1 MRSSLRASSPH
12 PDGQKATP
20 APGVPKLTALDELE
34 AIYATVPVG
43 LCVLDTNLRY
53 VRINNLLAEINGIS
67 VADHLGK
74 TVREIVPDL
83 ADEVEKL
90 LHQILVTGEP
100 VRDIELTGETQAQP
114 GVKRTWMEQWLP
126 LKNDQDQVIGINIVA
141 EEITERKRME
151 EALRVTRHKAD
162 RQQEELQTVLEQS
175 PVAIVIYRGPEYI
188 IELANPL
195 VRKMWN
201 RTKEEVLGRP
211 LFEAVPEANSPEF
224 RALLDGVMR
233 TGEPFVGNEVPFG
246 SNQPGF
252 DAVQYYNF
260 VYQRWQNEQGE
271 ATGVIAI
278 ASLVTEQV
286 ESRRALEAK
295 QQELEKANQE
305 LLQVVQE
312 QYRLTALLNNSSD
325 FIGLATPEGQALYIN
340 PAGCQLVG
348 IASSTPVAQVKITD
362 FFFAKD
368 VSFVQ
373 DTILPTVLEQGRW
386 SGEFQFRHF
395 DTGQAIPVF
404 YTLFT
409 VNDPDTGELLGLA
422 TITLDITERQQRE
435 AELQSFREQLALT
448 NQELA
453 AANEELRAANED
465 LYQANDHLQ
474 RVNTDLDN
482 FVYTASHDLKAP
494 ISNIKGLLSLLAQSL
509 SLESKESPRTQ
520 NVLQMM
526 DKSVA
531 RFMNTIADLSEI
543 ARLEKQSNQP
553 AEPIDLA
560 AVIQEVL
567 EDIALAVE
575 EANAQVLIDIT
586 QCSTIRFSPKNLR
599 SVVYNLLSNAVKYR
613 DPLRPPVVLVSCQA
627 AEGYQ
632 IFTVAD
638 NGLGMNLTEDT
649 KLFGMFQR
657 LHDHVEGTGVGLY
670 IVKKIIDNAG
680 GKIEVTSQVG
690 QGTTFKVFFSVQN

>member
-1 MRSSLRASSPH
+1 MSSP
-12 PDGQKATP
+12 TS
-20 APGVPKLTALDELE
+20 GVPKLTALNELE

-43 LCVLDTNLRY
+43 LCVLDTTLRY
-53 VRINNLLAEINGIS
+53 VRINNRLAEINGIS

-83 ADEVEKL
+83 ADEVETL
-90 LHQILVTGEP
+90 LHEILATGEP
-100 VRDIELTGETQAQP
+100 VLDIELTGETRAQP
-114 GVKRTWMEQWLP
+114 GVKRTWLVQWLP
-126 LKNDQDQVIGINIVA
+126 LKNEQDQVIGINIVA
-141 EEITERKRME
+141 EEITE
-151 EALRVTRHKAD
+151 
-162 RQQEELQTVLEQS
+162 
-175 PVAIVIYRGPEYI
+175 
-188 IELANPL
+188 
-195 VRKMWN
+195 
-201 RTKEEVLGRP
+201 
-211 LFEAVPEANSPEF
+211 
-224 RALLDGVMR
+224 
-233 TGEPFVGNEVPFG
+233 
-246 SNQPGF
+246 
-252 DAVQYYNF
+252 
-260 VYQRWQNEQGE
+260 
-271 ATGVIAI
+271 
-278 ASLVTEQV
+278 QV
-286 ESRRALEAK
+286 NNRRALEEK
-295 QQELEKANQE
+295 RVELEKANQE

-312 QYRLTALLNNSSD
+312 HYRLTALLNNSSD
-325 FIGLATPEGQALYIN
+325 FIGLATPRGQALYIN
-340 PAGCQLVG
+340 PAGRQLVG
-348 IASSTPVAQVKITD
+348 IASSTPVAELKITD

-368 VSFVQ
+368 VSMVQ

-386 SGEFQFRHF
+386 SGEFRFRHF
-395 DTGQAIPVF
+395 DTGQAIPIF

-465 LYQANDHLQ
+465 LYQTNDHLK

-494 ISNIKGLLSLLAQSL
+494 ISNMKGLLSLLAQSL

-531 RFMNTIADLSEI
+531 RFMNTIAELSEI

-567 EDIALAVE
+567 EDIAPAVE
-575 EANAQVLIDIT
+575 EANAQVLIDVA

-599 SVVYNLLSNAVKYR
+599 SVVYNLLSNAVKYC
-613 DPLRPPVVLVSCQA
+613 DPLRPPVVRVSCQA

-670 IVKKIIDNAG
+670 IVKKIIENAG

-690 QGTTFKVFFSVQN
+690 QGTTFQVFFSVQN